1 MESLS
6 GSVLKVLT
14 NEIVSMGLRKL
25 AFLNVFITDK
35 LFRMSC
41 PYFLGLDFVAVDCYC
56 FSLCGLLIPWIS
68 WGELVIWGA
77 LPYFL
82 PQLVGRRFLLATIGT
97 VLRKQSRCQAPQRS
111 LPRRDGPTPNVNI
124 GFLHPLLVGQPPLA
138 CGSL

>member
-1 MESLS
+1 MS
-6 GSVLKVLT
+6 GSVLKILT
-14 NEIVSMGLRKL
+14 NEIVFMILRKL

-41 PYFLGLDFVAVDCYC
+41 PYFLGLDFVALDCYC

-68 WGELVIWGA
+68 WGEFVIWGA

-97 VLRKQSRCQAPQRS
+97 VLRKQSR
-111 LPRRDGPTPNVNI
+111 
-124 GFLHPLLVGQPPLA
+124 
-138 CGSL
+138 